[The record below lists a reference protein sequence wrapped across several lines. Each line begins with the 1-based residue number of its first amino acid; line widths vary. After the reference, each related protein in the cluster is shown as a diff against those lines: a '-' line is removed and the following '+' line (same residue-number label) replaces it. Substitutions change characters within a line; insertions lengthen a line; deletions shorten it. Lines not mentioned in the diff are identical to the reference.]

1 MKKYKF
7 SLDNVLNWR
16 ELQEEEAKKN
26 FLVYQQAQREQE
38 DILEGYIEASQ
49 SMNESTGSLTN
60 INKLRQQFV
69 YKNFLDNQI
78 EMQKETVSQYSNE
91 TSKKMSVFVDAQK
104 ERKIMERLKEKHYE
118 NYLLEEKS
126 EEQKELDE
134 MGTLRFS
141 YSFI

>member
-16 ELQEEEAKKN
+16 ELQEEEAKKT
-26 FLVYQQAQREQE
+26 FLIYQQAQKEQE
-38 DILEGYIEASQ
+38 EILNEYKEASQ
-49 SMNESTGSLTN
+49 AMNESTESLTN

-78 EMQKETVSQYSNE
+78 VKQQATVDQYSNE

-104 ERKIMERLKEKHYE
+104 ERKIMERLKEKHYD
-118 NYLLEEKS
+118 NYLLQEKS

-141 YSFI
+141 YSFL

>member
-16 ELQEEEAKKN
+16 ELQEEEAKKT
-26 FLVYQQAQREQE
+26 FLIYQQAQKEQE
-38 DILEGYIEASQ
+38 EILNEYKEASQ
-49 SMNESTGSLTN
+49 AMNESTQSLTN

-78 EMQKETVSQYSNE
+78 VKQQATVDQYSNE

-104 ERKIMERLKEKHYE
+104 ERKIDR
-118 NYLLEEKS
+118 KS
-126 EEQKELDE
+126 VV
-134 MGTLRFS
+134 
-141 YSFI
+141 

>member
-16 ELQEEEAKKN
+16 ELQEEEAKKT
-26 FLVYQQAQREQE
+26 FLIYQQAQKEQE
-38 DILEGYIEASQ
+38 EILNEYKEASQ
-49 SMNESTGSLTN
+49 AMNESTESMTN

-78 EMQKETVSQYSNE
+78 VKQQATVDQYTNE
-91 TSKKMSVFVDAQK
+91 ASKKMSVFVDAQK
-104 ERKIMERLKEKHYE
+104 ERKIMERLKEKHYD
-118 NYLLEEKS
+118 NYLLQEKS

-141 YSFI
+141 YSFL

>member
-16 ELQEEEAKKN
+16 ELQEEEAKKT
-26 FLVYQQAQREQE
+26 FLIYQQAQKEQE
-38 DILEGYIEASQ
+38 EILNEYKEASQ
-49 SMNESTGSLTN
+49 AMNESTASLTN

-78 EMQKETVSQYSNE
+78 VKQQATVDQYSNE

-104 ERKIMERLKEKHYE
+104 ERKIMERLKEKHYD
-118 NYLLEEKS
+118 NYLLQEKS

-141 YSFI
+141 YSFL

>member
-16 ELQEEEAKKN
+16 ELQEEEAKKT
-26 FLVYQQAQREQE
+26 FLIYQQAQKEQE
-38 DILEGYIEASQ
+38 EILNEYKEASQ
-49 SMNESTGSLTN
+49 AMNESTESLTN

-78 EMQKETVSQYSNE
+78 VKQQATVDQYSNE

-104 ERKIMERLKEKHYE
+104 ERKIMERLKEKHYN
-118 NYLLEEKS
+118 NYLLQEKS

-141 YSFI
+141 YSFL

>member
-16 ELQEEEAKKN
+16 ELQEEEAKKT
-26 FLVYQQAQREQE
+26 FLIYQQAQKEQE
-38 DILEGYIEASQ
+38 EILNEYKEASQ
-49 SMNESTGSLTN
+49 AMNESTESMTN

-78 EMQKETVSQYSNE
+78 VKQQATVDQYTNE

-104 ERKIMERLKEKHYE
+104 ERKIMERLKEKHYD
-118 NYLLEEKS
+118 NYLLQEKS

-141 YSFI
+141 YSFL

>member
-16 ELQEEEAKKN
+16 ELQEEEAKKT
-26 FLVYQQAQREQE
+26 FLIYQQAQKEQE
-38 DILEGYIEASQ
+38 EILNEYKEASQ
-49 SMNESTGSLTN
+49 AMNESTQSLTN

-78 EMQKETVSQYSNE
+78 VKQQATVDQYSNE

-104 ERKIMERLKEKHYE
+104 ERKIMERLKEKHYD
-118 NYLLEEKS
+118 NYLLQEKS

-141 YSFI
+141 YSFL